1 MFRYLDQPIAED
13 IQHKLV
19 ILTGPRQVGKTTLGK
34 NLRARYPEWFASSQY
49 LNYDILPDRAILAK
63 HSWAAN
69 RDLLVLDE
77 LHKMPEWKPWL
88 KGVADARA
96 ARASTAQQGK
106 PAILVTGS
114 ARMDTFTQSGESLAG
129 RYFHWRM
136 HPLSVH
142 ELVQYATKEIAPDA
156 DSAMRRLLERGGF
169 PEPCLAASPRTA
181 HRWRQTYIEGLIRE
195 DIVEMSRIQEINTMR
210 VFLQALRSRTG
221 SPLSMA
227 SIARDMSVSPVT
239 LRRYLEILEALYIV
253 FQVRPWH
260 RDVARATLQAPKVY
274 FYDTG
279 LIEGDAGAKFENLV
293 ACHLLKHV
301 HWQQDSEGATTALHY
316 IRTKDDAEIDFC
328 LSDGEGD
335 KATLTLLIE
344 CKTTDIKPHRAL
356 QRFATQW
363 PRAQAVQLVANA
375 AQDEDLAQED
385 SAVIR
390 IRQAAP
396 WLYLLGV

>member
-1 MFRYLDQPIAED
+1 MFRYLDQLIAED

-34 NLRARYPEWFASSQY
+34 NLRARYPERFASSQY

-63 HSWAAN
+63 QSWAAD

-77 LHKMPEWKPWL
+77 LHKMPDWKPWL

-96 ARASTAQQGK
+96 ANAGTAQEGK

-136 HPLSVH
+136 HPLSVY
-142 ELVQYATKEIAPDA
+142 ELMEHASKEIAPSADA
-156 DSAMRRLLERGGF
+156 AMRRLLERGGF
-169 PEPCLAASPRTA
+169 PEPCLAATERSA
-181 HRWRQTYIEGLIRE
+181 KRWRQSYIEGLIRE
-195 DIVEMSRIQEINTMR
+195 DIVEISRVQEINTMR

-221 SPLSMA
+221 SPLSIA

-239 LRRYLEILEALYIV
+239 LRRYLDILEALYIV
-253 FQVRPWH
+253 FTVRPWH
-260 RDVARATLQAPKVY
+260 LNIARATLQSPKVY

-279 LIEGDAGAKFENLV
+279 LVDGDAGAKFENLV
-293 ACHLLKHV
+293 ACHLLKFV

-316 IRTKDDAEIDFC
+316 IRTKDEAEVDFC

-335 KATLTLLIE
+335 KVHLTHLIE
-344 CKTTDIKPHRAL
+344 CKTSDTRPHRAL
-356 QRFATQW
+356 QRFAAQW
-363 PRAQAVQLVANA
+363 PKVQAVQLVANA
-375 AQDEDLAQED
+375 AQDEDLAQD
-385 SAVIR
+385 DDAVIR
-390 IRQAAP
+390 LRQAAP
-396 WLYLLGV
+396 WLHQLGV